1 MGLFPH
7 YSRVG
12 MALAYGEVNMIRATT
27 AHQGD
32 FIEVSSHNPAYRAYQ
47 ILHWG
52 FVIAPV
58 LAGVDKFLNL
68 LTDWSMYLWSPL
80 GKLVGGAGTFM
91 RIVGVI
97 EIVAGCL
104 VALKPKIGAPIVAAW
119 LVGIIVNLLL
129 LGSYFDIALRDFGL
143 FLGALALSR
152 LASGFDHTSST
163 AENYPQP

>member
-1 MGLFPH
+1 MN
-7 YSRVG
+7 RVG
-12 MALAYGEVNMIRATT
+12 T
-27 AHQGD
+27 AHAAD
-32 FIEVSSHNPAYRAYQ
+32 FVEVSNHSPAYQAYQ

-58 LAGVDKFLNL
+58 VAGVDKFFNK
-68 LTDWSMYLWSPL
+68 LTEWSMYLWSPL

-104 VALKPKIGAPIVAAW
+104 VAFKPKIGAPIVAAW

-129 LGSYFDIALRDFGL
+129 LGTYFDIALRDFGL

-152 LASGFDHTSST
+152 LAMGFDHGTKSQ
-163 AENYPQP
+163 ENPTKA